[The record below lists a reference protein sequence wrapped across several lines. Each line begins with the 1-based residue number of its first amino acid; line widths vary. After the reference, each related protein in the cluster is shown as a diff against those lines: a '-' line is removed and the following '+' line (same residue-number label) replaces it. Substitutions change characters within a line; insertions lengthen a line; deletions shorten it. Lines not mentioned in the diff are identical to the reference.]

1 MIRRLPLVLVF
12 LAFAAAPQALG
23 SEPEVTPIIHFGDP
37 ADAVRITVARAR
49 LSPVTGTRVNAGG
62 TAARVDF
69 EQADWPELVI
79 RPAEE
84 PADWS
89 GMRALALPV
98 DNPTAEPIDLVIRVD
113 DDPHA
118 DGKRHSLTGHARLR
132 STEAGMLILPLPTN
146 DALPMGMVAGPPAAA
161 PRLDAPVRVI
171 GGARGAVDRS
181 HVTAIH

>member
-69 EQADWPELVI
+69 EQADWPELLI
-79 RPAEE
+79 RPAE
-84 PADWS
+84 
-89 GMRALALPV
+89 RAGRLVGDASTRATRRQP
-98 DNPTAEPIDLVIRVD
+98 DGRANRFGHPRRRRPTR
-113 DDPHA
+113 
-118 DGKRHSLTGHARLR
+118 
-132 STEAGMLILPLPTN
+132 
-146 DALPMGMVAGPPAAA
+146 
-161 PRLDAPVRVI
+161 
-171 GGARGAVDRS
+171 
-181 HVTAIH
+181 